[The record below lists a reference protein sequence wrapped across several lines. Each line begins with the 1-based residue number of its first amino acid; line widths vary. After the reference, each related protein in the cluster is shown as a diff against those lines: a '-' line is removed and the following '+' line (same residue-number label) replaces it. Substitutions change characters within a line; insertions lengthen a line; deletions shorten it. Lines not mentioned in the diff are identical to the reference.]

1 MEITKAYN
9 EKVFKGYH
17 LEHKGHKGHIRLGK
31 DEYTLFIKGDFV
43 CTAIKF
49 RDIKAKALEEFIRRF
64 GMALNVNDVVKH
76 LEEKGLTILDCGKS
90 SFCTVNGWINV
101 KDYENLKDFDFLL
114 ENL

>member
-1 MEITKAYN
+1 MKITKAYN

-17 LEHKGHKGHIRLGK
+17 LEYKGHKGHISLGRN
-31 DEYTLFIKGDFV
+31 EYTLFIKGDFV
-43 CTAIKF
+43 CTTEKF
-49 RDIKAKALEEFIRRF
+49 KDIKVKALDEFTKRF
-64 GMALNVNDVVKH
+64 GTALNVNDVVKY

-101 KDYENLKDFDFLL
+101 KDYENLKDFNFLL